1 MWTIRTFIEIIQ
13 SKNVTK
19 KRFLNRIV
27 VLVGKQESDFAPC
40 LATVEKNIMHRNVD
54 CFLVLHVQNLN
65 GLHDDFHTGARPP
78 IATVRTVTS
87 TVVSHFDT
95 DGTCRTR
102 YSYPQSA
109 FAFLAAQSMLHGVL
123 YGNLYQ
129 HGGEHDLFGMHI
141 GSQTDF
147 GIESIAQQTPLT
159 FTARALP
166 IPCSFFF
173 PQAKYVV
180 QPANPI
186 QLASSVFSQ
195 NNVHRPA

>member
-19 KRFLNRIV
+19 KTFLNRIV

-40 LATVEKNIMHRNVD
+40 LTTVEKNIMHRNVD

-87 TVVSHFDT
+87 TVVGHFDT
-95 DGTCRTR
+95 DGICRTR
-102 YSYPQSA
+102 YGYPQPA
-109 FAFLAAQSMLHGVL
+109 FAFLAAQSMLHGIL

-129 HGGEHDLFGMHI
+129 QE
-141 GSQTDF
+141 GSMT
-147 GIESIAQQTPLT
+147 
-159 FTARALP
+159 
-166 IPCSFFF
+166 CSGCTSGSRL
-173 PQAKYVV
+173 
-180 QPANPI
+180 I
-186 QLASSVFSQ
+186 SG
-195 NNVHRPA
+195 